1 MLGALMYG
9 GLLVY
14 DAVEGGRDHT
24 GENGLTEGDEPKSG
38 GGGGGWTVVETI
50 ELCVC
55 LILLGYGGA
64 LMWYGWM
71 V

>member
-1 MLGALMYG
+1 MYDT
-9 GLLVY
+9 VK
-14 DAVEGGRDHT
+14 GGRDHT
-24 GENGLTEGDEPKSG
+24 GESGLKEGDEPKSG